1 MQDNNGPLKGIRVLD
16 LTRILAGPTG
26 TQVLGDLGA
35 EVIKI
40 ERPGE
45 GDDTRR
51 WGPPFLKDETGDETL
66 ESSYF
71 LAANRNKKSVT
82 IDVAQPEG
90 QALIRELLG
99 SCDILIENFKVG
111 GLDKYGLSY
120 DKLKDDFPGLIYC
133 SITGFGQ
140 TGPYAA
146 RPGYDFLVQGM
157 GGIMSLTGEPDG
169 EPMTVGVGISD
180 IVCGLYGII
189 AILAALHE
197 RKESGLGQQIDMS
210 LLDSQVA
217 WLVNEGMNYLLSGN
231 LPRRLGNAHPNI
243 VPYELFPTED
253 GHVIVAV
260 GNDSQFRRFCHC
272 AGLNALPEDPCFQG
286 NPDRLRNRAELVAL
300 VREATVERK
309 TTDWLSDLEG
319 CGVPCAP
326 VNNLEQVFEDPQVR
340 ERGLKTTMAHPEA
353 QDGRVELIGSPI
365 KMSRTP
371 VSYRQVPPSLGEH
384 TEEVLLSLLK
394 LNKEEIEVL
403 RGLGV
408 I

>member
-1 MQDNNGPLKGIRVLD
+1 MEDNNGPLKGVRILD

-51 WGPPFLKDETGDETL
+51 WGPPFLKDREGTETL

-82 IDVAQPEG
+82 IDIAHPDG
-90 QALIRELLG
+90 QALIRDLLED
-99 SCDILIENFKVG
+99 CDILIENFKVG
-111 GLDKYGLSY
+111 GLDRYGLSY
-120 DKLKDDFPGLIYC
+120 DRLKDDFPALIYC

-140 TGPYAA
+140 TGPYAP

-169 EPMTVGVGISD
+169 EPMKVGVGISD
-180 IVCGLYGII
+180 IVCGLYGMI

-197 RKESGLGQQIDMS
+197 RKQSGRGQHIDMS

-243 VPYELFPTED
+243 VPYQLFPTAD
-253 GHVIVAV
+253 GHVIIAV
-260 GNDSQFRRFCHC
+260 GNDSQFRRFCVC
-272 AGLNALPEDPCFQG
+272 AGLEGLPDDPRFRG
-286 NPDRLRNRAELVAL
+286 NPERLRNRDAL
-300 VREATVERK
+300 VSVIAETTVTRG
-309 TTDWLSDLEG
+309 TADWLRGLEES
-319 CGVPCAP
+319 GVPCAP
-326 VNNLEQVFEDPQVR
+326 VNNLEQVFEDAQVS
-340 ERGLKTTMAHPEA
+340 ERGLKVTMDHGAA
-353 QDGRVELIGSPI
+353 QGGTVELIGSPI

-371 VSYRQVPPSLGEH
+371 VSYRQVPPVLGEH
-384 TEEVLLSLLK
+384 TEEVLESLLN
-394 LNKEEIEVL
+394 LSGERIGEL
-403 RGLGV
+403 RGRGV

>member
-1 MQDNNGPLKGIRVLD
+1 MQDNSGPLKGIRVLD
-16 LTRILAGPTG
+16 LTRVLAGPTG
-26 TQVLGDLGA
+26 TQALGDLGA

-45 GDDTRR
+45 GDDTRK
-51 WGPPFLKDETGDETL
+51 WGPPFLEDRAGEANL
-66 ESSYF
+66 ESAYF
-71 LAANRNKKSVT
+71 IAANRNKKSVT
-82 IDVAQPEG
+82 IDIAKPEG
-90 QALIRELLG
+90 QALIRELLA

-140 TGPYAA
+140 TGPYAP

-157 GGIMSLTGEPDG
+157 GGIMSLTGEPEG
-169 EPMTVGVGISD
+169 EPMKVGVGIAD
-180 IVCGLYGII
+180 IVCGLYGTI

-217 WLVNEGMNYLLSGN
+217 WLVYEGTNYLMSGQI
-231 LPRRLGNAHPNI
+231 PQRLGNAHPNI
-243 VPYELFPTED
+243 VPYELFPTAD

-260 GNDSQFRRFCHC
+260 GNDTQFRRFCDC
-272 AGLNALPEDPCFQG
+272 AGLDGLPEDSRFRG

-300 VREATVERK
+300 IRKATIERK
-309 TTDWLSDLEG
+309 TSDWLRDLERS
-319 CGVPCAP
+319 GVPCAP

-340 ERGLKTTMAHPEA
+340 ERGLKIAMEHPDSH
-353 QDGRVELIGSPI
+353 DGKVEMIGSPI
-365 KMSRTP
+365 RMSRTP
-371 VSYRQVPPSLGEH
+371 VSYRHKPPGLGEH
-384 TEEVLLSLLK
+384 TEEVLQSLLK
-394 LNKEEIEVL
+394 LNRERIEEL
-403 RGLGV
+403 QGLGV